1 MDDAGEGSEHGRI
14 SRRRA
19 LCQLG
24 GALAGATL
32 AYLGVGCSPP
42 DGVDN
47 GVAEAATSPIRRS
60 VLARDARAAV
70 EATATPAGEYG
81 FYFDGI
87 RSATPAATD
96 VTYLQ
101 TLHATVAR
109 TMLPMYNVQ
118 ATQGV
123 YTDTALDT
131 TVSALAAAGIDQI
144 LCFWG
149 SPSWCNGSTSST
161 VIPVYLSDQWT
172 TFIGAWTAFATRE
185 VTRYMGQVH
194 KWELWNEPNQHFN
207 WAEPSYPNVTA
218 YVAWAS
224 AMYAAIKA
232 ADPTCTVVIGG
243 LCGLVAGP
251 STDYTGEAFL
261 QDCYAAGFF
270 ADGVAL
276 HPYCKQAP
284 STRLVANNNS
294 FGDIA
299 TVHTIMVNAGH
310 GGDAL
315 WVTEFGYPGTPDR
328 TAAGYMTTALKLIAS
343 TFTYVSV
350 FCWFLL
356 QEDASYPT
364 SGAIGTTGSV
374 TAVGTAFQNFI
385 APPPAP
391 PPSPTPPPH
400 RR

>member
-1 MDDAGEGSEHGRI
+1 VDDASESSEQAQI

-19 LCQLG
+19 LTQLG
-24 GALAGATL
+24 GVLAGATL
-32 AYLGVGCSPP
+32 AYLGVGCSGA
-42 DGVDN
+42 DAVT
-47 GVAEAATSPIRRS
+47 ESPMSPLR
-60 VLARDARAAV
+60 LGALEGDARAAV
-70 EATATPAGEYG
+70 AAATTPAREYG
-81 FYFDGI
+81 FYLDGV
-87 RSATPAATD
+87 RGATPATTD

-101 TLHATVAR
+101 TLQATVCR
-109 TMLPMYNVQ
+109 TMLPMYDVE

-123 YTDTALDT
+123 YTDTAVDAF
-131 TVSALAAAGIDQI
+131 VNAFSAAGIDQI

-149 SPSWCNGSTSST
+149 SASWCNGSTTST
-161 VIPVYLSDQWT
+161 VVPTYLSDQWT
-172 TFIGAWTAFATRE
+172 TFVDGWTALATRE

-207 WAEPSYPNVTA
+207 WQEPSYPDVTS

-251 STDYTGEAFL
+251 STDYAGETFL
-261 QDCYAAGFF
+261 QDCYAAGFY
-270 ADGVAL
+270 ADGVAI

-284 STRLVANNNS
+284 STRLVAHNNS

-310 GGDAL
+310 GSDAL
-315 WVTEFGYPGTPDR
+315 WVTEFGYPGTSDR
-328 TAAGYMTTALKLIAS
+328 IVAGYLTTAFDLIAS

-350 FCWFLL
+350 FCWFIL

-364 SGAIGTTGSV
+364 SGGISTTGAV
-374 TAVGTAFQNFI
+374 TAVGTAFKNFVD
-385 APPPAP
+385 PPAP
-391 PPSPTPPPH
+391 PARSPSPPSH
-400 RR
+400 RQ